1 MPIILMLL
9 YPCLPLLQD
18 FLQNSE
24 LISRIASALLK
35 GEFYER
41 GGNLYEKIRDYQKAM
56 ECYRRGKAYR
66 QGKIALK

>member
-1 MPIILMLL
+1 MTNFVSF
-9 YPCLPLLQD
+9 QD

-66 QGKIALK
+66 QGKGSTQVFLQEDV